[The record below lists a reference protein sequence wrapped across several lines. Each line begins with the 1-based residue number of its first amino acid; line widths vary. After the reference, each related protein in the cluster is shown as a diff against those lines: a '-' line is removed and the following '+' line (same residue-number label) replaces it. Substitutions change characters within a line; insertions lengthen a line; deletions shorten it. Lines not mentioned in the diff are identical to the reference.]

1 MKGEIRRDPRGAA
14 SSSYD
19 LVVVGGGIYGAMA
32 ALEAARRGLS
42 ALLLE
47 RSDFGGATT
56 WNSLRIVHGGLR
68 YLQGLDLRRFRE
80 SVGERSWLLRR
91 FPDLV
96 EPLPCLMP
104 LYRPARGGRL
114 RRRSAFRL
122 ALRANEL
129 LAGREALGDR
139 KERLLPRGRLLG
151 VRETLARFPGADP
164 SGLRGAAL
172 WYDAVARDS
181 QRLMVEI
188 LRWAA
193 QCGACLLNYAEAEEL
208 LVEEGKVTG
217 IAACDRVS
225 GERFEVRAR
234 WVLNCA
240 GPWSR
245 QLSRRF
251 DRDLPELFRPVLA
264 FNLLLDLEPPSDAA
278 LAVAAPAPRNAQTWF
293 LLPWHGRV
301 LAGTFYVPQG
311 GQSGQGGSK
320 EPDFGKDG
328 PGEAEVAAFLGELDA
343 ALPGR
348 GVRQAPVLRVHW
360 GWLPA
365 EAEGSATPS
374 SRPVVHHH
382 GRHGGPEGLVSVSGV
397 KLTTARAVAHQAL
410 APLFQRQGRP
420 LPEPDRRTG
429 RPPADPP
436 IPLERF
442 VRLAERDRV
451 AAHDYLRS
459 LIERQ
464 SVVQLEDLLL
474 RRTDW
479 GARPEQAAVAEA
491 LCQSLLAELGILSPT
506 LIPTRERYP

>member
-1 MKGEIRRDPRGAA
+1 MKGEILRDPRGAA
-14 SSSYD
+14 SSYD
-19 LVVVGGGIYGAMA
+19 LVIVGGGIYGAMA
-32 ALEAARRGLS
+32 ALEASRRGLS
-42 ALLLE
+42 TLLLE

-91 FPDLV
+91 FSDLV

-129 LAGREALGDR
+129 LAGSEALGDR

-151 VRETLARFPGADP
+151 VRETLARFPHADP

-181 QRLMVEI
+181 PRLLVEI

-193 QCGACLLNYAEAEEL
+193 ECGARLLNYAEAEEL
-208 LVEEGKVTG
+208 LIEEGRVAG
-217 IAACDRVS
+217 IAVCDRVS
-225 GERFEVRAR
+225 GERFEVRSR

-264 FNLLLDLEPPSDAA
+264 FNLFLDLEPPSDAA
-278 LAVAAPAPRNAQTWF
+278 LAVASPAPHAQTWF
-293 LLPWHGRV
+293 LLPWQGRV
-301 LAGTFYVPQG
+301 LAGTFYVPQ
-311 GQSGQGGSK
+311 SSQGGRGGSG

-328 PGEAEVAAFLGELDA
+328 PGEAEVAAFLGELDT
-343 ALPGR
+343 ALPGL
-348 GVRQAPVLRVHW
+348 GVRRAPVLRVHW

-365 EAEGSATPS
+365 VDEGSAVPS
-374 SRPVVHHH
+374 SRPVVHDH

-397 KLTTARAVAHQAL
+397 KLTTARAVAHRAL
-410 APLFQRQGRP
+410 APFFQRQGRR
-420 LPEPDRRTG
+420 LPKPDRRSS

-436 IPLERF
+436 ISLDRF

-459 LIERQ
+459 LMERQ

-479 GARPEQAAVAEA
+479 GVRPDQAAVAEA
-491 LCQSLLAELGILSPT
+491 LCQSLLAELGILSPA
-506 LIPTRERYP
+506 LIPTRDGRA

>member
-19 LVVVGGGIYGAMA
+19 LVVVGGGIYGAMT

-42 ALLLE
+42 VLLLE

-96 EPLPCLMP
+96 APLPCLMP

-122 ALRANEL
+122 ALAANEL
-129 LAGREALGDR
+129 LAGGKEAGR
-139 KERLLPRGRLLG
+139 RGERPLPRGRLLG
-151 VRETLARFPGADP
+151 VKETLARFPGADRD
-164 SGLRGAAL
+164 GLRGAAL
-172 WYDAVARDS
+172 WYDATAPDS
-181 QRLMVEI
+181 QRLLVEI

-193 QCGACLLNYAEAEEL
+193 SCGARLLNYVEAEEL
-208 LVEEGKVTG
+208 LVEAGGVAG
-217 IAACDRVS
+217 VAARDRVS
-225 GERFEVRAR
+225 GERLEVRAR

-251 DRDLPELFRPVLA
+251 DRDLPELFRPLLA
-264 FNLLLDLEPPSDAA
+264 FNLFLDMDPPSDAA
-278 LAVAAPAPRNAQTWF
+278 LAVAGPTPGAQTWF
-293 LLPWHGRV
+293 LLPWQGRV
-301 LAGTFYVPQG
+301 LAGTFYVPRG
-311 GQSGQGGSK
+311 G
-320 EPDFGKDG
+320 EPDLGKDG
-328 PGEAEVAAFLGELDA
+328 PGEAEMSAFLGELDA
-343 ALPGR
+343 ALPGL
-348 GVRQAPVLRVHW
+348 GKAPVLGVHW

-365 EAEGSATPS
+365 AAEGSAEPA
-374 SRPVVHHH
+374 SRPVVHDH

-397 KLTTARAVAHQAL
+397 KLTTARAVAHRAL
-410 APLFQRQGRP
+410 APIFQRQGRR
-420 LPEPDRRTG
+420 LPEADGRSI

-442 VRLAERDRV
+442 ARLAARDRV

-459 LIERQ
+459 LMERQ

-479 GARPEQAAVAEA
+479 GTRPGQAAAAEA

-506 LIPTRERYP
+506 LTPVADGRP

>member
-32 ALEAARRGLS
+32 VLEAARRGLS

-47 RSDFGGATT
+47 RSDFGGVTT

-68 YLQGLDLRRFRE
+68 YLQGLGLRRFRE

-96 EPLPCLMP
+96 APLPCLMP

-122 ALRANEL
+122 ALKANEL
-129 LAGREALGDR
+129 LAGREALGGR
-139 KERLLPRGRLLG
+139 GGRLLPRGRLLG

-172 WYDAVARDS
+172 WYDAVAPDS
-181 QRLMVEI
+181 QRLLVEI

-193 QCGACLLNYAEAEEL
+193 ACGSRLLNYVEAEEL
-208 LVEEGKVTG
+208 MV
-217 IAACDRVS
+217 AAGRVVGVAARDRVS
-225 GERFEVRAR
+225 GERLEVRTR

-264 FNLLLDLEPPSDAA
+264 FNLFLDMEPPSDAA
-278 LAVAAPAPRNAQTWF
+278 LAVASAVPPAGNAQTWF
-293 LLPWHGRV
+293 LLPWQGGV
-301 LAGTFYVPQG
+301 LAGTYYVPQG
-311 GQSGQGGSK
+311 GSG
-320 EPDFGKDG
+320 EPDFGRDG
-328 PGEAEVAAFLGELDA
+328 PGEAEIAAFLNELDA
-343 ALPGR
+343 ALPGLGR
-348 GVRQAPVLRVHW
+348 APVLRVHW

-365 EAEGSATPS
+365 VAEGSAEPS
-374 SRPVVHHH
+374 SRPVVHDH

-397 KLTTARAVAHQAL
+397 KLTTARAVAHRAL
-410 APLFQRQGRP
+410 APFFQRQGRR
-420 LPEPDRRTG
+420 LPEPDRRSV

-436 IPLERF
+436 VSLDRF
-442 VRLAERDRV
+442 LRLAERDRV
-451 AAHDYLRS
+451 VAHDYLRD
-459 LIERQ
+459 LMERQ

-479 GARPEQAAVAEA
+479 GARPEQAGATEA

-506 LIPTRERYP
+506 LIPTGDRRP